1 MELSGTSE
9 EEKSLV
15 LVEGGL
21 HDLITNEMIFLT
33 STSITWIDKQLDKKK
48 EEKKMKK

>member
-1 MELSGTSE
+1 MELSSTNE

-21 HDLITNEMIFLT
+21 HDLVTNEMIFLT
-33 STSITWIDKQLDKKK
+33 STSISWIKIQLIKKDQ
-48 EEKKMKK
+48 KKLEIS

>member
-33 STSITWIDKQLDKKK
+33 STSITWIEKQLDKKK
-48 EEKKMKK
+48 EDNKIKN

>member
-9 EEKSLV
+9 DKKSLV

-33 STSITWIDKQLDKKK
+33 STSITWIEKQLDKKE
-48 EEKKMKK
+48 EEKKRRN